1 MGKKSKV
8 YKSGLPRKIVSQT
21 IERLRKEALKKLP
34 IKNISQN
41 NQNNQNNTN
50 NQNNN
55 TITENIQNKNN
66 EIKMSPNVT
75 YNLDALQKSNDILGL
90 TAAQIQ
96 SLYSRPLRNRRPVH
110 NLTLTKREKKKEL
123 RKMRKNLKQKME
135 EKTKL
140 DITMNPNLHQ
150 RNKIMQNL
158 IPSSKEEKHKIKK
171 NETNIGFHFDEMNG
185 LLNDMME
192 EEEKEINKDNK
203 NNKSSI
209 RVKKQRNLI
218 YNEANQINN
227 MLNNKEFIN
236 NPNEALKMQIQETHK
251 QNEKNRLIREDFN
264 QKYNLL
270 NLK

>member
-1 MGKKSKV
+1 
-8 YKSGLPRKIVSQT
+8 
-21 IERLRKEALKKLP
+21 
-34 IKNISQN
+34 
-41 NQNNQNNTN
+41 
-50 NQNNN
+50 
-55 TITENIQNKNN
+55 
-66 EIKMSPNVT
+66 
-75 YNLDALQKSNDILGL
+75 
-90 TAAQIQ
+90 
-96 SLYSRPLRNRRPVH
+96 
-110 NLTLTKREKKKEL
+110 
-123 RKMRKNLKQKME
+123 
-135 EKTKL
+135 
-140 DITMNPNLHQ
+140 
-150 RNKIMQNL
+150 
-158 IPSSKEEKHKIKK
+158 
-171 NETNIGFHFDEMNG
+171 MNG